1 MQSWWMADI
10 KDINHQFCW
19 WFVCILKATILQ
31 SNFAKVYASSTI
43 KLLI

>member
-1 MQSWWMADI
+1 MSNGSDRS
-10 KDINHQFCW
+10 
-19 WFVCILKATILQ
+19 CILKATILQ